1 MAAEDSDCFT
11 QFVSE
16 TLETDSLGGEA
27 KSVEIGLRQSEAELG
42 SGKKMKMR
50 AEIDTSAPFESV
62 KEAAS
67 RFGGIGFW
75 KPNSHKPSESS
86 EHGIGTEVVDIAKV
100 EGQAAQL
107 EKDLIAKEKETLDVL
122 KELETT
128 KTIVQEL
135 KLKLQ
140 KETSEINAA
149 SDANFEDRNANSVP
163 EFILME
169 LKQAKLNLSRTTND
183 LADIRGTVESFN
195 EKIEKERISLEKTCE
210 RLSLNSSKMSTLEEE
225 LNKTRLKLQQAQ
237 DNPIDITQELQWLTN
252 EAEQY
257 KRMGESA
264 KSEVLRAM
272 SEIEQTKTRIK
283 TAEIRL
289 VAAKKMKEAA
299 RATEAVAHAEIKAL
313 SSSEAKGVTLSFEEY
328 TSLTTKARDAEEASK
343 RRVVDTMLQVDAATN
358 VSKMEILKRVEEATE
373 EVKTCKVVFEEA
385 MNRVDAANRAKL
397 EAEEALQKWRSEHC
411 QKRRSIQNSTKFK
424 NSYPSHHRKEPCV
437 IDVNGLNLVNDEPK
451 LVLRSSLSI
460 GQILSR
466 KLLLKEEFENGTKAG
481 KGAVKRKISLG
492 QMLSR
497 SNGDTPSTQK
507 SDERESGHKQLPA
520 KRKKF
525 GFARFS
531 VLINKKQSKKK
542 KKQIP
547 HQKTK

>member
-1 MAAEDSDCFT
+1 
-11 QFVSE
+11 
-16 TLETDSLGGEA
+16 
-27 KSVEIGLRQSEAELG
+27 
-42 SGKKMKMR
+42 MKMR

-86 EHGIGTEVVDIAKV
+86 EHGIEVVDIAKV

-107 EKDLIAKEKETLDVL
+107 EKDLVAKEKETLDVL

-237 DNPIDITQELQWLTN
+237 DNPIDITRELQWLSN

-264 KSEVLRAM
+264 KSEVLRAI
-272 SEIEQTKTRIK
+272 S
-283 TAEIRL
+283 
-289 VAAKKMKEAA
+289 
-299 RATEAVAHAEIKAL
+299 
-313 SSSEAKGVTLSFEEY
+313 
-328 TSLTTKARDAEEASK
+328 DW
-343 RRVVDTMLQVDAATN
+343 LQ
-358 VSKMEILKRVEEATE
+358 
-373 EVKTCKVVFEEA
+373 
-385 MNRVDAANRAKL
+385 
-397 EAEEALQKWRSEHC
+397 
-411 QKRRSIQNSTKFK
+411 
-424 NSYPSHHRKEPCV
+424 PRK
-437 IDVNGLNLVNDEPK
+437 
-451 LVLRSSLSI
+451 
-460 GQILSR
+460 
-466 KLLLKEEFENGTKAG
+466 
-481 KGAVKRKISLG
+481 
-492 QMLSR
+492 
-497 SNGDTPSTQK
+497 
-507 SDERESGHKQLPA
+507 
-520 KRKKF
+520 
-525 GFARFS
+525 
-531 VLINKKQSKKK
+531 
-542 KKQIP
+542 
-547 HQKTK
+547 

>member
-1 MAAEDSDCFT
+1 MAAQDSDCFT

-86 EHGIGTEVVDIAKV
+86 KDSDCFTQFVSETLETDSLGGEAESVEIGLRQSEAELGSGKKMKMRAEIDTSAPFESVKEAASRFGGIGFWKPNSHKPSESSEHGIEVVDIAKV

-107 EKDLIAKEKETLDVL
+107 EKDLVAKEKETLDVL

-237 DNPIDITQELQWLTN
+237 DNPIDITRELQWLSN

-283 TAEIRL
+283 TAEISKIR
-289 VAAKKMKEAA
+289 
-299 RATEAVAHAEIKAL
+299 
-313 SSSEAKGVTLSFEEY
+313 SSES
-328 TSLTTKARDAEEASK
+328 
-343 RRVVDTMLQVDAATN
+343 N
-358 VSKMEILKRVEEATE
+358 V
-373 EVKTCKVVFEEA
+373 
-385 MNRVDAANRAKL
+385 
-397 EAEEALQKWRSEHC
+397 
-411 QKRRSIQNSTKFK
+411 
-424 NSYPSHHRKEPCV
+424 
-437 IDVNGLNLVNDEPK
+437 
-451 LVLRSSLSI
+451 
-460 GQILSR
+460 
-466 KLLLKEEFENGTKAG
+466 
-481 KGAVKRKISLG
+481 
-492 QMLSR
+492 
-497 SNGDTPSTQK
+497 GD
-507 SDERESGHKQLPA
+507 
-520 KRKKF
+520 
-525 GFARFS
+525 
-531 VLINKKQSKKK
+531 
-542 KKQIP
+542 
-547 HQKTK
+547 